1 MGRRPADMDKIV
13 MDLVMNDD
21 LSSKQKTAKKI
32 FNLAYKKG
40 IYPSS
45 INGLYQARGKGEFS
59 GFTVPAINLR
69 SLTYD
74 LAKAIFRTAKRNNTT
89 TFIFEIAKSEIGY
102 TNQPPIEYCGVVLA
116 AAIKENYRGPVF
128 IQGDHFQL
136 NAKKFKENP
145 DKEIEG
151 LKDLIRMAIEAGF
164 YNIDI
169 DSSTLVDLSKPSVKK
184 QQYDNY
190 DVCAKLTQFIRQIQP
205 RGVEVSVGGEIGE
218 VGGKNSTPE
227 ELRAFMQGYQERL
240 RKGRTGISK
249 ISVQTGTSHGG
260 VVLPDGS
267 VAEVKLDFETLRTLS
282 KVSREE
288 FGLSGAVQHGAS
300 TLPAEAFHHFPDT
313 ETAEVHL
320 ATEFQNMIY
329 ESKNF
334 PQELKAKMYDWI
346 KTNLAAE
353 KKEGQ
358 TEEQF
363 IYKTRKKA
371 LGPFK
376 KDIMGLKQE
385 LREAIAQEI
394 ENKFDFL
401 FKQLKAVNNRE
412 LTDKYITLKR
422 VITRKHKESIKKIE
436 HDPEAAD

>member
-1 MGRRPADMDKIV
+1 MDKIV

-102 TNQPPIEYCGVVLA
+102 TNQPPVEYCGVVLA